1 MPRRAD
7 AFFTLARRGRLTGGR
22 VCSRGDRRGR
32 GVADRVPGGPAPA
45 AYGPAA
51 GGANRA
57 AGNGPAQV
65 GGTGRGAPKSARQ
78 VPGLRSGRGLIAMR

>member
-1 MPRRAD
+1 MIYLYAASGEPLTVPRRAD

-45 AYGPAA
+45 A
-51 GGANRA
+51 
-57 AGNGPAQV
+57 
-65 GGTGRGAPKSARQ
+65 
-78 VPGLRSGRGLIAMR
+78 